1 MSMLN
6 EIHADTVLITGCT
19 TSGCVRATA
28 MDAFAYKFR
37 VAVVE
42 ECVFD
47 RIEISHKVTLFD
59 LSMKYADVV
68 SFEETKQYLRQ
79 L

>member
-6 EIHADTVLITGCT
+6 ERHIDTVLLTGCT

-28 MDAFAYKFR
+28 LDAFAFKFK

-47 RIEISHKVTLFD
+47 RIQISHKVSLFD
-59 LSMKYADVV
+59 LSMKYADIV
-68 SFEETKQYLRQ
+68 SNDEARQYIAGL
-79 L
+79 

>member
-6 EIHADTVLITGCT
+6 ERHIDTLLLTGCT

-28 MDAFAYKFR
+28 LDAFAYKFK

-47 RIEISHKVTLFD
+47 RIQISHKVSLFD
-59 LSMKYADVV
+59 LSMKYADIV
-68 SFEETKQYLRQ
+68 SCNEVRKYILG
-79 L
+79 